1 MGRLGDLSEA
11 AWKRFWFFW
20 KRLEKVLAL
29 LGGGLEPRVG
39 WRTISKRFGG
49 GLEASCA
56 VLKAC

>member
-1 MGRLGDLSEA
+1 MGRLGNLLEA

-39 WRTISKRFGG
+39 WRTISKRLGG

-56 VLKAC
+56 VLKVS